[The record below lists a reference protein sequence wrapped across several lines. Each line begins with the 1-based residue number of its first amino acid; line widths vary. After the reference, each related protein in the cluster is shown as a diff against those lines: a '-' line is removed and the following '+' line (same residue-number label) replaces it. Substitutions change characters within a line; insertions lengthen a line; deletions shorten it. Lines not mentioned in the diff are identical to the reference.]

1 VFTVFLVLCV
11 RSATFPSEPVDVYLE
26 QPDGSLLANQ
36 RRRASSVFGLTE
48 AGLLSSHNN
57 LNSSSNNLNNS
68 GNGRDERADVGKLGN
83 STRGREE
90 RGETGKSTKESS
102 KLASLASELA
112 SSTSAF
118 QPGVSGHASKRQ
130 SQVSLSKSEAISFA
144 CPIFILIVV
153 LVLVVL
159 CPQTLSLKAIRDP
172 NTLMMRLRQDRHC
185 LPEYVANLRYRAK
198 RARINAN
205 MDHIVYSLKDL
216 VASRYIDQ
224 LNFITGSIA

>member
-1 VFTVFLVLCV
+1 M
-11 RSATFPSEPVDVYLE
+11 DVYLD
-26 QPDGSLLANQ
+26 QPDTALN

-48 AGLLSSHNN
+48 AALLSSRNNLSSSFNN
-57 LNSSSNNLNNS
+57 LNAS
-68 GNGRDERADVGKLGN
+68 GNGRDERLDAGKFGG

-90 RGETGKSTKESS
+90 KGETGKSAKGESS

-112 SSTSAF
+112 SSSSSAF
-118 QPGVSGHASKRQ
+118 QPGASGYASKRQ
-130 SQVSLSKSEAISFA
+130 SQVSLSGNEATSSHGPVWSLNSLW
-144 CPIFILIVV
+144 CLSWSN
-153 LVLVVL
+153 L

-205 MDHIVYSLKDL
+205 LDHIVYSLKDL
-216 VASRYIDQ
+216 VASRYTNE
-224 LNFITGSIA
+224 LKITKDPIGWEA